1 MSLCRATVAPLPEN
15 ALRVIPS
22 RTGSHG
28 MFSQSI
34 WCRSMNSSVT
44 RFRRER
50 SAPIARRR
58 VAPYLLRLDTSFL
71 DQGRPVGQLGPDI
84 CFKLRPPAPETLDAR
99 CFEAVLDLN
108 IRKSF
113 LHRGLQRDNDIVGQ
127 VCRPGQSSPGQNL
140 ET

>member
-22 RTGSHG
+22 RTGSQG

-44 RFRRER
+44 WFRRKR

-58 VAPYLLRLDTSFL
+58 VAPHLLRLDTSFL
-71 DQGRPVGQLGPDI
+71 DQCRPVGQLGPDI
-84 CFKLRPPAPETLDAR
+84 GFELRPAAPETLDAR
-99 CFEAVLDLN
+99 RLEAVLDLS
-108 IRKSF
+108 IHERF
-113 LHRGLQRDNDIVGQ
+113 LHRGLQRDD
-127 VCRPGQSSPGQNL
+127 
-140 ET
+140 

>member
-44 RFRRER
+44 WFRRKR
-50 SAPIARRR
+50 SAPIDRRR
-58 VAPYLLRLDTSFL
+58 LAPCLLRLDTSFL
-71 DQGRPVGQLGPDI
+71 DQCRPVGQLGPDRG
-84 CFKLRPPAPETLDAR
+84 FELRPTAPENLDAR
-99 CFEAVLDLN
+99 CFEAVLDLD
-108 IRKSF
+108 IRK
-113 LHRGLQRDNDIVGQ
+113 
-127 VCRPGQSSPGQNL
+127 
-140 ET
+140 